1 MKYYTNEE
9 IKDGI
14 YSLSESDFE
23 FLSKEFCRISHI
35 NKISKERFIE
45 IFQNQGSCLTI
56 IPNTGNIFYDLYYF
70 IT

>member
-14 YSLSESDFE
+14 YSLSESNFE
-23 FLSKEFCRISHI
+23 FLLKEFCKISHI

-56 IPNTGNIFYDLYYF
+56 ISNTGNIVYDLYYF

>member
-9 IKDGI
+9 IKDEI
-14 YSLSESDFE
+14 YNLSESDFE
-23 FLSKEFCRISHI
+23 FLLEEFCKMSHI

-45 IFQNQGSCLTI
+45 IFQHQGSNLTI

>member
-9 IKDGI
+9 IKDEI

-23 FLSKEFCRISHI
+23 FLSEEFCRMSHI

-45 IFQNQGSCLTI
+45 VFQNQSSSLTI
-56 IPNTGNIFYDLYYF
+56 IPNTGNISYDLYYF

>member
-14 YSLSESDFE
+14 YNLSESDFE
-23 FLSKEFCRISHI
+23 FLSEEFCKMRHI

-45 IFQNQGSCLTI
+45 VFQNQGRNLTI
-56 IPNTGNIFYDLYYF
+56 IPNTGNISYDLYYF

>member
-14 YSLSESDFE
+14 YNLSESDFE
-23 FLSKEFCRISHI
+23 FLSEEFCRMSHLK
-35 NKISKERFIE
+35 KISKERFIE
-45 IFQNQGSCLTI
+45 IFQKQGRILTI